1 MTTRTILLS
10 ALLAACMPA
19 MANDMEGAAPQIVHR
34 SSEVI
39 LPANTP
45 AHALVFA
52 ADGADHPILRDVRS
66 VKGAPYSAEVITEK
80 VQNLP
85 DGNQIVNKT
94 VSMSYR
100 DSAGR
105 TRHEIVDGKGE
116 VRLITIRDGAGGHL
130 MLHPKNKTATKL
142 GAPREA
148 ARAAREAARARIA
161 QLRKEGK
168 LPAAAEHKGA
178 EGEAIVIKRVERA
191 HGEKQR
197 EIQENVRIRIK
208 ALEGLQGRAFGPLLS
223 GAMADARW
231 AAQATTR
238 ELGTRDFDGVKA
250 EGKMRSYE
258 IPAGAIGNRNPI
270 SVTQETWYS
279 PELQV
284 TVYSKHTDPRTGERT
299 YRLSGLKRAEPAA
312 TLFAVPSD
320 YTVKDLRSPRAGA
333 EQK

>member
-1 MTTRTILLS
+1 MKTRTILLA
-10 ALLAACMPA
+10 ALVAAHLPALADGM
-19 MANDMEGAAPQIVHR
+19 DDAPQIVHR

-52 ADGADHPILRDVRS
+52 AAGGDHPIMRDARI
-66 VKGAPYSAEVITEK
+66 VKGAPYSAEVISEK
-80 VQNLP
+80 IQNLP
-85 DGNQIVNKT
+85 DGNQIVNKSA
-94 VSMSYR
+94 SMSYR

-105 TRHEIVDGKGE
+105 TRHEIVDAKGE
-116 VRLITIRDGAGGHL
+116 VRMITIRDGENGHL
-130 MLHPKNKTATKL
+130 MLHPKNKTATRL
-142 GAPREA
+142 GAPREL
-148 ARAAREAARARIA
+148 ARAAREAARARVE

-168 LPAAAEHKGA
+168 LPAAAEHK
-178 EGEAIVIKRVERA
+178 EGEREAIVIKRVERA

-208 ALEGLQGRAFGPLLS
+208 ALEGMQGRAFGPLLS
-223 GAMADARW
+223 GAMGDARW

-238 ELGTRDFDGVKA
+238 ELGTREFDGVKA

-258 IPAGAIGNRNPI
+258 IPAGAIGNRHPI
-270 SVTQETWYS
+270 NVTQETWYS

-299 YRLSGLKRAEPAA
+299 YRLANLKRAEPAA
-312 TLFAVPSD
+312 SLFAVPAD
-320 YTVKDLRSPRAGA
+320 YTVKDRRAPAAAA
-333 EQK
+333 EKK